1 MQLPIA
7 AMVDGDPHC
16 PDQRREEAP
25 ASWKKCCCLGG
36 VGTGCELVGVRCFG
50 RGGGGKH
57 PRPARRLRRLRGS
70 NSGRH
75 SSNRREEADVSVFLP
90 EWCGLGIQ
98 PTTHRPVQIA
108 ARRIKRRLR

>member
-1 MQLPIA
+1 MFWKGGGGEGPKTRGAGWRVGGRL
-7 AMVDGDPHC
+7 GD
-16 PDQRREEAP
+16 
-25 ASWKKCCCLGG
+25 GG
-36 VGTGCELVGVRCFG
+36 VG